1 MSQNLQFYNLF
12 PPFIGIIIICLLGGV
27 LSPLI
32 VLKQRA
38 YLTDTIA
45 HLVFPGIVI
54 GILLARIYHLD
65 NWLCIIA
72 GASTTAIIGTYI
84 SEWFLAKL
92 KIPPD
97 SAAII
102 CLSAFFAIGVLM
114 LLWTKQDPIE
124 PEELL
129 FGDILSL
136 TYNNIILLAFVLLFN
151 FLSIFGYRKHWDAW
165 LTDAEFAQVAGFK
178 IQTLNKLF
186 PLLVTISV
194 LAGFLAVGGLM
205 IAAII
210 TMPAVICES
219 RRIISVPTIIFSFCL
234 GIFGFIFAVSTHLP
248 VGPVL
253 VLFGFF
259 IIIVKSALRKFY
271 V

>member
-1 MSQNLQFYNLF
+1 MSQDLHIYNLIA
-12 PPFIGIIIICLLGGV
+12 PFIGIVIICVLGGL
-27 LSPLI
+27 LSPLV

-54 GILLARIYHLD
+54 GILASRLYHLD
-65 NWLCIIA
+65 NWFCIIA
-72 GASTTAIIGTYI
+72 GASITAVIGTYV
-84 SEWFLAKL
+84 SEWFLEKL

-97 SAAII
+97 SAAIV

-129 FGDILSL
+129 FGDVMSL
-136 TYNNIILLAFVLLFN
+136 TYNNLVLLTLVLLFN
-151 FLSIFGYRKHWDAW
+151 FVIIFSYRKHWDAW
-165 LTDAEFAQVAGFK
+165 LTDAEFAQIAGFK
-178 IQTLNKLF
+178 IKTLNRLF

-205 IAAII
+205 IAALI
-210 TMPAVICES
+210 TMPAIICQS
-219 RRIISVPTIIFSFCL
+219 RRIISIPTIVFSFCL
-234 GIFGFIFAVSTHLP
+234 GIFGFIFAILIHLP
-248 VGPVL
+248 VGPIL
-253 VLFGFF
+253 VLLGFIL
-259 IIIVKSALRKFY
+259 IIAKAALRKFY